1 MLDPLD
7 YENRPYIS
15 ALETKRRRAF
25 RVLTIESLIVHTWRT
40 FFWCLMFGGLWMLS
54 VPSFFGTI
62 ANVASTVIFF
72 GGLAYLIKN
81 DILKF
86 RLPDKKGLD
95 HRIEKYSRMPQG
107 QIALIEDK
115 LANPKKHDTRDL
127 WSAAQYKSLVSFKSL
142 KAPRL
147 KSLLSRED
155 PSALRYIAVLLF
167 ISGFMVSGPLWKEKI
182 YNGLIPFS
190 PSYAVSQGKATNI
203 WIKPPDYTQ
212 IPQMHFSGYGK
223 HEEILEIP
231 EGSEIRIRM
240 HSAFGEYF
248 APYLRN
254 GDTTEKLTHL
264 GDGLF
269 GIETAI
275 RPGESLRI
283 SQGFIPRAS
292 WSYTYIKDLPPTI
305 KSDISPASTKDK
317 DVVVI
322 EDELPP
328 LPFEEETKEGKSA
341 PSLSE
346 ETSES
351 KEEEI
356 AEVTDEQRYEILE
369 NDQIRFPLIVQDD
382 YGVKELRMTM
392 DIDEM
397 VIEKPLGEKTEETR
411 LVMSQPNT
419 EFKITPIY
427 NMTWHTWAG
436 LPVTFTYEAIDH
448 KGQIAKTEKIHL
460 VLPERE
466 FEHPMAKSL
475 IAMRKRVA
483 WDYKNSFAEIAQNL
497 ETLLSAHD
505 YMQDDP
511 VIYLAIKIASA
522 RLFYNDDKSEKI
534 RIEAAKDVINLLWYT
549 ALALEDGDITLA
561 MRELQDA
568 QRALENVMRDP
579 NASDEEIQE
588 LMDNLNEK
596 MANYFR
602 EMQREMQK
610 RMENGEDFPTFSA
623 EDYGDIIS
631 PDTLSK
637 MMDEIQQALREGD
650 QQKAQ
655 ELMSQMQRMMEMM
668 DPSNGMQLPSDM
680 QMMQQGVNELQELIE
695 RQEALLEQTE
705 QQAELQK
712 RLGQPSTSQNRQY
725 RQDNQNTVTPRSL
738 PTLEKMLK
746 DFGMDTLPPP
756 PENKDDNPKSQSQ
769 SAQEKPEEQA
779 GDEQTDE
786 ETAQGNNGQKTDQA
800 QSGSSSEQGEQ
811 GQKQAD
817 TPDNRKGQGELD
829 TTQNKAEQDA
839 LRYVLGQLMMDAAE
853 KLDEIPEKMGMAE
866 QEMRQSADALGE
878 NDPIGSGPHQEK
890 AIEYLKDAQ
899 EELAQQFRQ
908 RMKQMV
914 GIGMSGSRQ
923 KYDPLG
929 RRYDDDEENGRGVD
943 SRVEVPDELEKKRV
957 DEIINELRE
966 RSGDRSRPQEEL
978 EYLRR
983 LLRQF

>member
-25 RVLTIESLIVHTWRT
+25 RVLTIESLIVHTWRL

-62 ANVASTVIFF
+62 ANIASTVIFF
-72 GGLAYLIKN
+72 GGLVYLIKT

-86 RLPDKKGLD
+86 KLPDKKGLD

-127 WSAAQYKSLVSFKSL
+127 WSAAQYKSLISFKNL

-167 ISGFMVSGPLWKEKI
+167 ISGFMASGPLWKEKI

-223 HEEILEIP
+223 HEEMLQIP
-231 EGSEIRIRM
+231 EDSEIRIRM

-248 APYLRN
+248 APYLKN

-264 GDGLF
+264 GDGLY

-283 SQGFIPRAS
+283 SQGLLPRAS

-305 KSDISPASTKDK
+305 KSDISPASNDNK

-328 LPFEEETKEGKSA
+328 LPFEEDTEEGKSA

-346 ETSES
+346 ETSEN

-397 VIEKPLGEKTEETR
+397 VLEKPLGEKTEETR
-411 LVMSQPNT
+411 LVMSQPDT

-448 KGQIAKTEKIHL
+448 KGQVAKTDKIHL

-522 RLFYNDDKSEKI
+522 RLFYNDDKKDDI
-534 RIEAAKDVINLLWYT
+534 RIQAAKDVINLLWYT

-588 LMDNLNEK
+588 LMNNLNEK

-680 QMMQQGVNELQELIE
+680 QMIQQGVNELQELIE
-695 RQEALLEQTE
+695 RQESLLEQTE

-712 RLGQPSTSQNRQY
+712 KLGQPSTSQDRQY

-756 PENKDDNPKSQSQ
+756 PENKGDSEDTHPQAS
-769 SAQEKPEEQA
+769 QEKPDGQA
-779 GDEQTDE
+779 GSEQTE
-786 ETAQGNNGQKTDQA
+786 EKGEEGGDDQKTDQG
-800 QSGSSSEQGEQ
+800 QSGNSSEQEDQ
-811 GQKQAD
+811 GQKQAN
-817 TPDNRKGQGELD
+817 TLDNQQGKGELD

-914 GIGMSGSRQ
+914 GIGMSGSGQ
-923 KYDPLG
+923 QYDPLG
-929 RRYDDDEENGRGVD
+929 RRYDDDENGRGVD
-943 SRVEVPDELEKKRV
+943 SKVEVPDELEKKRV